1 MVPNDILRGEGATL
15 LCPIFLREANHT
27 ELAWW
32 TLTSHFFTKQSVPPE
47 PLSPSCLQNYIF
59 QKHTP
64 SAFFVCVCAVWG
76 FIRVG
81 CGRKVGPAACNIDS
95 LQLCYILDMT
105 LLERGGGR
113 LFGGAISLLRS
124 RTVALC
130 RFFSCFVV
138 GEPFWLV
145 PGSLQVDT
153 VQSPPASPPR
163 LFMNCLII
171 HPQMLTLLLL
181 RTLNTPTNSLSTQAT
196 TNHAFPRH
204 LRPGPC
210 PLNHAVCRSVHG
222 TF

>member
-1 MVPNDILRGEGATL
+1 MPPKLHFSKTHPLR
-15 LCPIFLREANHT
+15 
-27 ELAWW
+27 
-32 TLTSHFFTKQSVPPE
+32 FFCVR
-47 PLSPSCLQNYIF
+47 
-59 QKHTP
+59 
-64 SAFFVCVCAVWG
+64 VC
-76 FIRVG
+76 RVG
-81 CGRKVGPAACNIDS
+81 VYPRGLWQKSGAGGVQYRFTAAAV
-95 LQLCYILDMT
+95 QLCYILDMT

-181 RTLNTPTNSLSTQAT
+181 RTLNTPTNSLSTQVT